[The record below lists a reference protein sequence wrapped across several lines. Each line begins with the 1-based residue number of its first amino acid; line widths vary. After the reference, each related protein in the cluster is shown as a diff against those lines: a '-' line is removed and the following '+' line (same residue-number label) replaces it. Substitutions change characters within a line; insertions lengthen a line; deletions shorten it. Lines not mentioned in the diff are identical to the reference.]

1 MSLVPKLSLLA
12 ASLLLGACVVN
23 TNPPEYADDPP
34 PPPRR
39 GSSSSTPSR
48 SADAKGDWV
57 KLGEKIVNGK
67 NDHDD
72 ILVGGKGKYRAIRL
86 QVTDARMKM
95 HDVVVEFS
103 DGSKFSPD
111 TQVTFDDGQRTGVID
126 LPGGAR
132 QIRRVGLRYSD
143 LRGGGFA
150 HVEVWAR

>member
-1 MSLVPKLSLLA
+1 MSVVTKLPVLA
-12 ASLLLGACVVN
+12 ASLLLGACVVS

-39 GSSSSTPSR
+39 GSPAPSTPSQDT
-48 SADAKGDWV
+48 SGDWV
-57 KLGEKIVNGK
+57 KLGEKLVNGK

-72 ILVGGKGKYRAIRL
+72 IRVGGNGKYRSIRL
-86 QVTDARMKM
+86 KVTDATMKM

-111 TQVTFDDGQRTGVID
+111 TQVTFREGQHTGVID
-126 LPGGAR
+126 LPGGR
-132 QIRRVGLRYSD
+132 REIRRVGLRYSD
-143 LRGGGFA
+143 VRGGGFA